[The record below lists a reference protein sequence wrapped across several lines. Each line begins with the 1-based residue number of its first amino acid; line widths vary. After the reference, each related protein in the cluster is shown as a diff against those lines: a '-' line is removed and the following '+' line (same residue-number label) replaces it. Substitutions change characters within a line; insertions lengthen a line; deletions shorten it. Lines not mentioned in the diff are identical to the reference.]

1 LIEHVNRNI
10 TNLHSWSCTDATV
23 SATSKYMPIKL
34 PLSTTIAVERDKNF
48 RLRARSPLGDEA
60 DFGSNSER
68 FWFWMRRNNPPWV
81 FTARHADMNAVG
93 QRLQIP
99 FHPDWIMEAL
109 GVVPLNPNNIT
120 HQQPGKEANTLLL
133 ISEEISPSGAA
144 VRREI
149 VVDTHLGVI
158 LAHRLFDAAGQR
170 LAEARLSRH
179 RREPSG
185 IIMPH
190 VIELDW
196 PQQEMSM
203 TLELTTIEVNPSNL
217 SERTWNLPDIPAKVF
232 DMSRRLD
239 HVETPGP
246 HAPAGEQTIQ
256 SHTYLEPPPFADS
269 PAPAAWQP
277 TGGTSPART
286 ANQSAPEPPPFY

>member
-1 LIEHVNRNI
+1 VAHKWDSKFGLAIDALQENGMDPISGIATRSPVGATGSSLPVRTQSCIHWQTSCQCHPPRFARRMTRQLLLGAFLLISPGCVFDKFFPPAHGIQPLEANVSPQGLIEHVNRNI

-120 HQQPGKEANTLLL
+120 HQQPGKEANL
-133 ISEEISPSGAA
+133 
-144 VRREI
+144 R
-149 VVDTHLGVI
+149 
-158 LAHRLFDAAGQR
+158 
-170 LAEARLSRH
+170 
-179 RREPSG
+179 
-185 IIMPH
+185 
-190 VIELDW
+190 W
-196 PQQEMSM
+196 
-203 TLELTTIEVNPSNL
+203 
-217 SERTWNLPDIPAKVF
+217 
-232 DMSRRLD
+232 
-239 HVETPGP
+239 
-246 HAPAGEQTIQ
+246 
-256 SHTYLEPPPFADS
+256 
-269 PAPAAWQP
+269 
-277 TGGTSPART
+277 
-286 ANQSAPEPPPFY
+286 